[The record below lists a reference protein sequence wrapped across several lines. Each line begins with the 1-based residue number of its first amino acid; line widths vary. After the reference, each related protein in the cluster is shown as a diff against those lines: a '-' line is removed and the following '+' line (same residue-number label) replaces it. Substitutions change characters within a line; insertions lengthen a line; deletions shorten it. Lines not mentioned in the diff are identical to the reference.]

1 MGNPRFSSLAAAAQ
15 DRPGL
20 SQDGR
25 FMGQG
30 FRVQGLG
37 FRVLGFRVLG
47 FRVLG
52 RFDPRCK
59 AQVRQL
65 LNQPFT

>member
-52 RFDPRCK
+52 VK
-59 AQVRQL
+59 V
-65 LNQPFT
+65 